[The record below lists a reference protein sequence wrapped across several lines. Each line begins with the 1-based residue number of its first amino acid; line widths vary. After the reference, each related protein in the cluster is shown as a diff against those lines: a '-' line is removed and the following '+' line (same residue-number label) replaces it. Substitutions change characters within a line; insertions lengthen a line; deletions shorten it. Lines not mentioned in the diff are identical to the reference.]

1 MTEKISYKF
10 FTQQHDLIKYIK
22 IYQANINF
30 EFSIDYLKHVWPENQ
45 ISYIYKKL

>member
-22 IYQANINF
+22 ISQVNINF
-30 EFSIDYLKHVWPENQ
+30 EFELTI
-45 ISYIYKKL
+45 